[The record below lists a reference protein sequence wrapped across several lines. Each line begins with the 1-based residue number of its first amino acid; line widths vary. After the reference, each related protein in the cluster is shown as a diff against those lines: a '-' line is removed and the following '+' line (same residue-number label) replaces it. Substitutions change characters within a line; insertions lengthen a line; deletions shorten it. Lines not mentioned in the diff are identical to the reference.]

1 MATEQKNWTIIF
13 CGDFDKPLAILVPDP
28 AKWCVSDL
36 KKEVSKKISVPENK
50 QTLYCQ
56 EKLVPEGITLQKCEG
71 MKNGVALCLA
81 LKPVIISVHRAD
93 LDATVQVEIPQNE
106 FGDWTVSHLR
116 SIVCAKFGLLQPLH
130 QHILAL
136 EGDILEDEIKV
147 NEYLK
152 GDCTVII
159 APMKDVIFP
168 TPNQNG
174 SRRVRLPINTS
185 LPQVSED
192 VFYKRE
198 VQSGRYISEVQGST
212 PRWTG
217 YWVVSIHKNDATKRN
232 IHLPSCQ
239 NTPVFHLRELV
250 EEQFS
255 ILPHQQKLTVGT
267 TVLEDWDED
276 GKVLLLCNYPAIY
289 DGVTIELVHVTEGIH
304 VKLAD
309 VGDGT
314 SLKKSEKNGILS
326 KEPKICP
333 PKYINIPNPRE
344 MTVCMLGNIMT
355 NCGLKVRGQIF
366 NNSLFKDNSISISND
381 RICDINLISDGCVLG
396 ASPIK

>member
-36 KKEVSKKISVPENK
+36 EKEVSKKISVPENK

-56 EKLVPEGITLQKCEG
+56 EKLVPEGIPLQKCEG

-81 LKPVIISVHRAD
+81 LKPVIISVYRAD

-116 SIVCAKFGLLQPLH
+116 SIVCAKFGLESLR

-136 EGDILEDEIKV
+136 EGDILVDKIKV
-147 NEYLK
+147 NEYIK
-152 GDCTVII
+152 GDCTIII

-168 TPNQNG
+168 TPNPNG
-174 SRRVRLPINTS
+174 RRVRLPINTS

-198 VQSGRYISEVQGST
+198 VQRGCNMRVVQRLT
-212 PRWTG
+212 PCWTG

-232 IHLPSCQ
+232 IHLTSCQ
-239 NTPVFHLRELV
+239 STPVFHLRELV

-255 ILPHQQKLTVGT
+255 ILPHQQKLTIGT
-267 TVLEDWDED
+267 TVLKDWDED
-276 GKVLLLCNYPAIY
+276 GKVFQMCNYPSIY

-304 VKLAD
+304 VKLSD
-309 VGDGT
+309 VDDGT
-314 SLKKSEKNGILS
+314 SLKKSEKGWQ
-326 KEPKICP
+326 KICP

-366 NNSLFKDNSISISND
+366 NNSLLSSCNSFSISNA
-381 RICDINLISDGCVLG
+381 RICDTKLISDGCVLG

>member
-1 MATEQKNWTIIF
+1 MATEQKNWTVIV
-13 CGDFDKPLAILVPDP
+13 CGDLDKPLAILVPDP
-28 AKWCVSDL
+28 AEWTISDL
-36 KKEVSKKISVPENK
+36 KKEVSKKINVPENK

-56 EKLVPEGITLQKCEG
+56 EKLVPEGIPLQKCER

-81 LKPVIISVHRAD
+81 LKPVIISVYRAD

-116 SIVCAKFGLLQPLH
+116 NIVCAKFGLESLR

-136 EGDILEDEIKV
+136 NGDILEDKIKV
-147 NEYLK
+147 NEYIK

-174 SRRVRLPINTS
+174 SRRVTLPINTS

-198 VQSGRYISEVQGST
+198 VQRGCNIRAVQGLT
-212 PRWTG
+212 PCWTG
-217 YWVVSIHKNDATKRN
+217 YWVVSIRKNDATKRN
-232 IHLPSCQ
+232 IHLTSCE

-250 EEQFS
+250 QKEFS
-255 ILPHQQKLTVGT
+255 IPPHRQKLTIGT

-276 GKVLLLCNYPAIY
+276 VKVLLVCNYPSIH

-304 VKLAD
+304 VKLEGVD
-309 VGDGT
+309 DKT
-314 SLKKSEKNGILS
+314 SLKKSEKGLLMS
-326 KEPKICP
+326 KWQQICP

-344 MTVCMLGNIMT
+344 MTVRMLGNIMT
-355 NCGLKVRGQIF
+355 NCGLKVRGQVF
-366 NNSLFKDNSISISND
+366 NNSLLSCNSFSISNA
-381 RICDINLISDGCVLG
+381 RICDTKLISDGCVLG

>member
-1 MATEQKNWTIIF
+1 MAKNWTIIV

-28 AKWCVSDL
+28 AEWSISDL
-36 KKEVSKKISVPENK
+36 KKEVSKKINVPEDK

-56 EKLVPEGITLQKCEG
+56 EKVVPEGIPLQKCKG

-93 LDATVQVEIPQNE
+93 LDTTVQVEIPQNE

-116 SIVCAKFGLLQPLH
+116 SIVCAKFGLQPLR

-147 NEYLK
+147 NEYIK

-159 APMKDVIFP
+159 APMKHVIFP
-168 TPNQNG
+168 TPNRNG
-174 SRRVRLPINTS
+174 SRRVTLPINTS

-192 VFYKRE
+192 IFYKRE
-198 VQSGRYISEVQGST
+198 VDGST
-212 PRWTG
+212 PCWTG

-232 IHLPSCQ
+232 IHLTSCQ
-239 NTPVFHLRELV
+239 YTPVFHLRELI
-250 EEQFS
+250 QKKFS
-255 ILPHQQKLTVGT
+255 IPPHQQKLTAGT

-276 GKVLLLCNYPAIY
+276 GKVLLLCNYPAIH
-289 DGVTIELVHVTEGIH
+289 DGVTIELVRVTNGVY
-304 VKLAD
+304 VKLSD
-309 VGDGT
+309 VDDGT
-314 SLKKSEKNGILS
+314 SLEKSEKGLLS
-326 KEPKICP
+326 KKQKICP
-333 PKYINIPNPRE
+333 PKYINILNPRE
-344 MTVCMLGNIMT
+344 MTVRMLGNIMT
-355 NCGLKVRGQIF
+355 NCGLKVRDQIF
-366 NNSLFKDNSISISND
+366 NNCSVISISNA
-381 RICDINLISDGCVLG
+381 RICDINLITFGCVLG